1 MNENPEGTPNPF
13 NPNQNAASSGTPVDT
28 TPVGSL
34 DPTGRNME
42 QPTNPET
49 NTPKPKKTG
58 LIAAIITGAFALIIG
73 TIALVI
79 VLMGISKNDPV
90 AEALKKIISGDSY
103 KNITIDGDI
112 DLTINSPLSPIKQL
126 SINLNSES
134 VVNSMIN
141 SSRAKLTLVDSSN
154 NDYSAVIEEVY
165 ANSGDLYLKIEG
177 IDDLLKD
184 ENFLNL
190 ILGITP
196 TYDDTT
202 PTNTIVS
209 QLEPIFSIISSYDS
223 TWLRVSTSELQEATG
238 SIGQTDVSS
247 SLSCL
252 SNLAQGTNKNR
263 NSALEV
269 YSKYPFVISDSKNV
283 LIASKQNPV
292 YKINLDAKN
301 LAAFFNTMEGTEL
314 GKSISACLN
323 QRNTMTITE
332 SDAQNLIN
340 NMPDIYVEVNG
351 NNDFTRLYLESSYS
365 DGMIKATIDLG
376 LDYPTSVNIVEPTNT
391 TDLQTVIQA
400 LISGTSGQ

>member
-13 NPNQNAASSGTPVDT
+13 NPNQNTAPNGTPVNT

-42 QPTNPET
+42 QPPTNPET
-49 NTPKPKKTG
+49 NTKPKKTG
-58 LIAAIITGAFALIIG
+58 LIAAIIAGAFALIIG

-90 AEALKKIISGDSY
+90 TEALKKIMNGDSY

-112 DLTINSPLSPIKQL
+112 NLTINSPLSPIKQL
-126 SINLNSES
+126 DINLNSEL
-134 VVNSMIN
+134 VANSTIN

-154 NDYSAVIEEVY
+154 NDYTATIEEVY
-165 ANSGDLYLKIEG
+165 ANSGDLYFKIEG

-190 ILGITP
+190 ILGVTP
-196 TYDDTT
+196 TYDDTA

-238 SIGQTDVSS
+238 SIDQTDVSS

-252 SNLAQGTNKNR
+252 SNLAQSTNKNR

-301 LAAFFNTMEGTEL
+301 LAAFFNTMEDTEL

-351 NNDFTRLYLESSYS
+351 NNDFTRLYLESSYF
-365 DGMIKATIDLG
+365 DGMVKANIDLG
-376 LDYPTSVNIVEPTNT
+376 LNYPTSANIVEPTNT